1 MLLRIRKAA
10 AWSIVHPRLIARIVA
25 GLLAYGAP
33 ELLHVRH
40 HLAVAL
46 LGLLVVVAEV
56 VRLRLLQALVHR
68 LREEVHASLHELREA
83 VRSHLALPPT
93 HVHLLVVGGLAV
105 AGVQTGVDLVVEQP
119 VLRSDELFESLPLLL
134 VLPDDGFLLV
144 VVGDVLLRRGLLRL
158 YALDRLWSSG
168 GSWLAAQPEFREDVH
183 LLRYC
188 LITTEW
194 SYTPG
199 CRALVLGQRPELL
212 VYDYWVEECSISA
225 WPVLLANDCIFVA
238 LRRDFGCHEIC

>member
-1 MLLRIRKAA
+1 M
-10 AWSIVHPRLIARIVA
+10 
-25 GLLAYGAP
+25 
-33 ELLHVRH
+33 
-40 HLAVAL
+40 
-46 LGLLVVVAEV
+46 
-56 VRLRLLQALVHR
+56 
-68 LREEVHASLHELREA
+68 
-83 VRSHLALPPT
+83 
-93 HVHLLVVGGLAV
+93 VGGLAV

-144 VVGDVLLRRGLLRL
+144 VVGDVLLRRGVLRL
-158 YALDRLWSSG
+158 YALDGLWSSG

-199 CRALVLGQRPELL
+199 CRALVLGQGQRPRSFG
-212 VYDYWVEECSISA
+212 YDYWVEEMQHICLACAPCERLYICW
-225 WPVLLANDCIFVA
+225 WPVNYY
-238 LRRDFGCHEIC
+238 

>member
-1 MLLRIRKAA
+1 MLLRIRKTA
-10 AWSIVHPRLIARIVA
+10 AWSTVHPRLIARIVA
-25 GLLAYGAP
+25 GLLAYRAP

-83 VRSHLALPPT
+83 VRSHLALLPT
-93 HVHLLVVGGLAV
+93 RVHLLVVGGLAV

-119 VLRSDELFESLPLLL
+119 VLRSDEPLEPLPLLL
-134 VLPDDGFLLV
+134 VLPDDGLLLV
-144 VVGDVLLRRGLLRL
+144 VVGDVLLWRGVRL
-158 YALDRLWSSG
+158 YALDGLWSSG

-188 LITTEW
+188 LITIGA
-194 SYTPG
+194 SYT
-199 CRALVLGQRPELL
+199 RRSHALVLSQSQRPKLL
-212 VYDYWVEECSISA
+212 VYDYWVKEMQHIC
-225 WPVLLANDCIFVA
+225 LACAHN
-238 LRRDFGCHEIC
+238 